1 LIYFFENNY
10 PFKSLALYTTYC
22 TITKTTCIVIGNTGS
37 GKSEMLNFLKLN
49 FDKVLT
55 LNTISQASLKQI
67 ATELNNF
74 DGILFV
80 DDIGAINTEY
90 MRITTMATLTYLAY
104 QHYLRRLDY
113 QTNLE
118 IKNFNASLIINLQPA
133 VFDEIVSNTSFEAN
147 IMDKSYR
154 YYNMRIP
161 DNKPFQHPHIK
172 ELQHIKDKFENMK
185 VDIDKQRVEA
195 LANNFMTFNSVV
207 RRYKI
212 VNNFVKLT
220 AILNGH
226 KTATSEDYN
235 FVSKMLLNNII
246 ESELLERK
254 GFTSTFKFNVFLFNV
269 MLMSK
274 YYGNIFH
281 YSKLKTYLN
290 VSTKTIYNYAKANN
304 VKIDNGYIIY
314 DNERILKVLKHV
326 I

>member
-1 LIYFFENNY
+1 
-10 PFKSLALYTTYC
+10 
-22 TITKTTCIVIGNTGS
+22 
-37 GKSEMLNFLKLN
+37 LN

-55 LNTISQASLKQI
+55 LNTVSQASLKQI

-90 MRITTMATLTYLAY
+90 MRVTTMATLTYLAY

-118 IKNFNASLIINLQPA
+118 IKNFNASLIINLQPS
-133 VFDEIVSNTSFEAN
+133 VFDEIVGNTSFEAN

-161 DNKPFQHPHIK
+161 DNKPFQHIKIK

-185 VDIDKQRVEA
+185 VDIDKSKVES
-195 LANNFMTFNSVV
+195 LANNFMTFNSVA

-212 VNNFVKLT
+212 VYNFVKLT
-220 AILNGH
+220 AILNNH
-226 KTATSEDYN
+226 KTATSEDYR

-254 GFTSTFKFNVFLFNV
+254 GFSSRFKFNTFLFNV

-281 YSKLKTYLN
+281 YSKIKTYLN
-290 VSTKTIYNYAKANN
+290 VTRQTIYNYAKANN
-304 VKIDNGYIIY
+304 IKIDNGYIIY
-314 DNERILKVLKHV
+314 DNERILRVLKNV